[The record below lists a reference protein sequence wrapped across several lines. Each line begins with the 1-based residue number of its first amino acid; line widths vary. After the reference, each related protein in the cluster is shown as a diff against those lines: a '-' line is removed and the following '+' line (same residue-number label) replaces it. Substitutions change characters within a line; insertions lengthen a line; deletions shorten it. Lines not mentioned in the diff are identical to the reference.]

1 MNSDINSDVVV
12 IIPARIASTRLERK
26 VLQMIGSKTMIE
38 HVLSRMKRIEVA
50 AVFVATD
57 SEEIYSLVSECGFSA
72 IMTDKNCLTGT
83 DRIYEAFKKIPN
95 NNRIK
100 YIVNVQGD
108 MPFVDE
114 SVIFEIIEGLKN
126 NKFDIM
132 TSVVKV
138 GKDIAG
144 FQSNVKVVTDKNNK
158 ALYFSRSLVPSGAS
172 EFLYHVGIY
181 GFGVQALEK
190 FVSLEQTK
198 NEKAENLEQ
207 LRALDNGMTIGVCH
221 SREIPISVDTKED
234 LERAREFLA
243 VNPQYLT

>member
-1 MNSDINSDVVV
+1 MNSDVVV

-26 VLQMIGSKTMIE
+26 VLQVIGDKTMIE
-38 HVLSRMKRIEVA
+38 HVLSRMKRVQVA
-50 AVFVATD
+50 GVFVATD
-57 SEEIYSLVSECGFSA
+57 SEEIYSLVTESGFSA
-72 IMTDKNCLTGT
+72 VMTDKNCLTGT
-83 DRIYEAFKKIPN
+83 DRVYEAFKKIPN
-95 NNRIK
+95 HDKVK

-114 SVIFEIIEGLKN
+114 SVIFEIIKGLKN

-138 GKDIAG
+138 GKDIAD
-144 FQSNVKVVTDKNNK
+144 FESNVKVVVDKNNK
-158 ALYFSRSLVPSGAS
+158 ALYFSRSLVPSGAF

-190 FVSLEQTK
+190 FVSLEQTE

-207 LRALDNGMTIGVCH
+207 LRALDNGMTIGVCY
-221 SREIPISVDTKED
+221 SKEIPISVDTRED
-234 LERAREFLA
+234 LERARGFL
-243 VNPQYLT
+243 VNNPHYLT

>member
-1 MNSDINSDVVV
+1 MYSDVVV

-26 VLQMIGSKTMIE
+26 ILQMIGNKTMIE
-38 HVLSRMKRIEVA
+38 HVISRIKKTKVA
-50 AVFVATD
+50 GVFVATD
-57 SEEIYSLVSECGFSA
+57 SEEIFALVSKRGFSA
-72 IMTDKNCLTGT
+72 VMTNKNCLTGT
-83 DRIYEAFKKIPN
+83 DRVYEAFKKLPN
-95 NNRIK
+95 HDKIK

-108 MPFVDE
+108 MPFIDE
-114 SVIFEIIEGLKN
+114 SVISEIIKGLKSN
-126 NKFDIM
+126 RFDIM

-138 GKDIAG
+138 GKDIAN
-144 FQSNVKVVTDKNNK
+144 FPSNVKVVIDKNNK

-181 GFGVQALEK
+181 GFEVQALEK
-190 FVSLEQTK
+190 FVSLEQSE

-234 LERAREFLA
+234 LEKAREFA
-243 VNPQYLT
+243 AKNPQYLT

>member
-1 MNSDINSDVVV
+1 MNSDVVV

-26 VLQMIGSKTMIE
+26 VLQVIGDKTMIE
-38 HVLSRMKRIEVA
+38 HVLSRMKRLQVA
-50 AVFVATD
+50 GVFVATD
-57 SEEIYSLVSECGFSA
+57 SEEIYSLVTESGFSA
-72 IMTDKNCLTGT
+72 VMTDKNCLTGT
-83 DRIYEAFKKIPN
+83 DRVYEAFKKIPN
-95 NNRIK
+95 HDKVK

-114 SVIFEIIEGLKN
+114 SVIFEIIKGLKN

-138 GKDIAG
+138 GKDIAD
-144 FQSNVKVVTDKNNK
+144 FESNVKVVVDKNNK

-181 GFGVQALEK
+181 GFGVRALEK
-190 FVSLEQTK
+190 FVSLEQTE

-221 SREIPISVDTKED
+221 SKEIPISVDTRED
-234 LERAREFLA
+234 LERARGFL
-243 VNPQYLT
+243 VNNPHYLT